1 MLGSGNTKTQE
12 NGSGRF
18 FTKLGDGLVQAHGRG
33 LVIRAR
39 HAHARDRVDVAACRV
54 RDIAQGARRSRWGSD
69 VHAVDPRLERCLSE
83 WMPFT
88 DREIWNEY
96 RIDSRLRTELI
107 ETINTDGEGHIRV
120 DQQTDGEIWVRVA
133 NARKN
138 PEALI
143 DSSTGLKGPQVC
155 FLNNNAVCDRI

>member
-1 MLGSGNTKTQE
+1 M
-12 NGSGRF
+12 
-18 FTKLGDGLVQAHGRG
+18 
-33 LVIRAR
+33 IRAG

-54 RDIAQGARRSRWGSD
+54 RDIAQGARRGRWGSD

-83 WMPFT
+83 WMPLA
-88 DREIWNEY
+88 DRQVWDEH
-96 RIDSRLRTELI
+96 RIDSRLRAEII
-107 ETINTDGEGHIRV
+107 ETINPDGEGNIRV
-120 DQQTDGEIWVRVA
+120 DQQTNGEIRVRAA
-133 NARKN
+133 NARKD